1 MLDLW
6 RWRFDFLLRRR
17 GRLHFGS
24 RFRRDHRLTMG
35 RRHWSRLGRGD
46 FSRRCFY
53 LRGGF
58 RRRHVRRLM
67 TRRRGRVWRFLVR
80 RLMRR

>member
-6 RWRFDFLLRRR
+6 RWRFDFLLCRR

-24 RFRRDHRLTMG
+24 RFRSGHG
-35 RRHWSRLGRGD
+35 LGRGD

-53 LRGGF
+53 LRGRF
-58 RRRHVRRLM
+58 WRR
-67 TRRRGRVWRFLVR
+67 
-80 RLMRR
+80 

>member
-17 GRLHFGS
+17 DRLHFGS
-24 RFRRDHRLTMG
+24 RFRSGYRLTMG
-35 RRHWSRLGRGD
+35 RRHGSRLGRGD

-53 LRGGF
+53 LRGRF
-58 RRRHVRRLM
+58 WRR
-67 TRRRGRVWRFLVR
+67 
-80 RLMRR
+80 